1 MATDTQIAPSLGEIM
16 IMYAS
21 ILPPGCHIHLEFT
34 EIIVD
39 STSTSVLTWLQYCSD
54 QGINLSSNHT
64 EAIMMWLS
72 SAEAPRL
79 ESVEGSWGC
88 DPVVMNGS

>member
-21 ILPPGCHIHLEFT
+21 ILPPGCHIHLELT

-39 STSTSVLTWLQYCSD
+39 STSSSVLTWLQHCSD

-64 EAIMMWLS
+64 EAIMMWLNH
-72 SAEAPRL
+72 AEATRL
-79 ESVEGSWGC
+79 ESVE
-88 DPVVMNGS
+88 